1 MTALGLL
8 DPRWTP
14 SFVYSL
20 GSSCHVATQVLS
32 LSLYVV
38 ASNHSVIQPQSHY
51 VVTMVTILQKGKCRR
66 YKITQGLGWEVTLL
80 HLPHSI
86 DQSKSQGQ

>member
-1 MTALGLL
+1 
-8 DPRWTP
+8 
-14 SFVYSL
+14 
-20 GSSCHVATQVLS
+20 
-32 LSLYVV
+32 
-38 ASNHSVIQPQSHY
+38 

-86 DQSKSQGQ
+86 DQSKSQGQWWWW